1 MSRTSTTPNGAK
13 PFAMAWK
20 LGSMTLALPILGALL
35 GFFLQAQGLGEWA
48 GTISAP
54 ENAGY
59 CLMALGFMGMVW
71 AMLSITHLQSLWT
84 PLALAF
90 LAGMFIPSG
99 TTLSVWG
106 TAVRWGASLVG

>member
-1 MSRTSTTPNGAK
+1 MSRTSTTPNGVK

-20 LGSMTLALPILGALL
+20 LGGMTVALPVFGALL

-54 ENAGY
+54 ESTGY
-59 CLMALGFMGMVW
+59 VLMALGFAGMIW
-71 AMLSITHLQSLWT
+71 TMLSSTYFQSLWS

-99 TTLSVWG
+99 TSLSVWG
-106 TAVRWGASLVG
+106 TVVRWGASLAG